1 MSIDTPARPLGSM
14 GATNGHPRVVRTA
27 TIIVADDRPLIR
39 AGVLA
44 AIASDPTLES
54 VAECPIRLA
63 VEAVETHRPDVMV
76 VVLRDGDPEPFR
88 AMAAAKALRE
98 DLHVLSLADEVTSSD
113 LREAVIAGTDGFL
126 LTHAPLPEIA
136 RGLVATARGERVVS
150 PEVALHLVGSW
161 KAAEGSD
168 RAALTPR
175 ELDVLELLAEGLT
188 NSDVGAR
195 LEVSPRTVKT
205 HVQNLLAKL
214 DVPDRTGAVARGFR
228 LGLIR

>member
-1 MSIDTPARPLGSM
+1 MSHESTPGGVATLARPM
-14 GATNGHPRVVRTA
+14 NGQRVRTA
-27 TIIVADDRPLIR
+27 TIVVADDRPMIR
-39 AGVLA
+39 AGILA
-44 AIASDPTLES
+44 ALALDDNLV
-54 VAECPIRLA
+54 VAADCPLRLA

-76 VVLRDGDPEPFR
+76 VVLREGDPEPFR
-88 AMAAAKALRE
+88 AMAAAKALRDE
-98 DLHVLSLADEVTSSD
+98 LHVLSLADNVTSSG

-126 LTHAPLPEIA
+126 LTHAPLAEVASAIA
-136 RGLVATARGERVVS
+136 ATARGERVVS
-150 PEVALHLVGSW
+150 PEVAVHLVGSW
-161 KAAEGSD
+161 RSSDGPD
-168 RAALTPR
+168 RASLTPR
-175 ELDVLELLAEGLT
+175 EMDVLELLAEGMT